1 MATFVLVHGA
11 WIGGWCWKRIRK
23 RLQAAG
29 HDVFTPTLTGL
40 GERSQILSRDV
51 NLETHI
57 LDVVDLIRWEE
68 LSNIVLCGHSYG
80 GAVIS
85 GVADR
90 LPDRIGSLFYLDA
103 YVLHNGE
110 NVAQHVPAIRW
121 QNFTEGA
128 KSVGDGWKIPPIP
141 PEVFNVK
148 DAADAEWMRRQ
159 CTMQPIGCF
168 EQAVKLT
175 GKIDQIKNVTFILM
189 TGYAQHSPFS
199 PFRDKAKAKGW
210 RTLTMTCGHMVMFD
224 QPEEL
229 SRILLQHSEAQPAEL
244 TITA

>member
-11 WIGGWCWKRIRK
+11 WLGGWCWKRIRK
-23 RLQAAG
+23 RLHGAG

-40 GERSQILSRDV
+40 GERSQILTRDV

-57 LDVVDLIRWEE
+57 LDVVNLIQCEE

-90 LPDRIGSLFYLDA
+90 IPDRIGSLVYLDA

-121 QNFTEGA
+121 QNFIEGA

>member
-11 WIGGWCWKRIRK
+11 WLGGWCWKRIRK

-40 GERSQILSRDV
+40 GERSQVLTRDV

-57 LDVVDLIRWEE
+57 LDVVNLIQWEE

-90 LPDRIGSLFYLDA
+90 IPDRIGSLVYLDA

-121 QNFTEGA
+121 QNFMEGA

-189 TGYAQHSPFS
+189 TGYAQHSPFL

>member
-11 WIGGWCWKRIRK
+11 WLGGWCWKRIRK
-23 RLQAAG
+23 RLHGAG

-40 GERSQILSRDV
+40 GERSHILTRDID
-51 NLETHI
+51 LETHI
-57 LDVVDLIRWEE
+57 LDVVNLIQWQE

-90 LPDRIGSLFYLDA
+90 IPDRIGSLVYLDA
-103 YVLHNGE
+103 FVLHNGE
-110 NVAQHVPAIRW
+110 NVAQHMPAVRW
-121 QNFTEGA
+121 KEFIDCAN
-128 KSVGDGWKIPPIP
+128 SVGDDWKIPPIS

-148 DAADAEWMRRQ
+148 SASDADWMRRQ

-168 EQAVKLT
+168 QERIKLT
-175 GKIDQIKNVTFILM
+175 GKIDEIKNVTFVLM
-189 TGYAQHSPFS
+189 TGYGQRSPFP
-199 PFRDKAKAKGW
+199 PFQERAKAKGW

-224 QPEEL
+224 QREEL
-229 SRILLQHSEAQPAEL
+229 SRILSQYSEAQPAEF
-244 TITA
+244 TVTA

>member
-11 WIGGWCWKRIRK
+11 WLGGWCWKRIRK
-23 RLQAAG
+23 RLQTAG

-90 LPDRIGSLFYLDA
+90 IPDRIGSLVYLDA
-103 YVLHNGE
+103 YVLDNGE

-121 QNFTEGA
+121 QRFMEGA
-128 KSVGDGWKIPPIP
+128 NNVGDGWKIPPIP

-148 DAADAEWMRRQ
+148 GAADAEWMRRQ

-168 EQAVKLT
+168 EQAVELT

-189 TGYAQHSPFS
+189 TGYAQHSPFL
-199 PFRDKAKAKGW
+199 PFYEKAKAKGW

>member
-11 WIGGWCWKRIRK
+11 WLGGWCWKRIRK

-40 GERSQILSRDV
+40 GERSQILTRDV

-57 LDVVDLIRWEE
+57 LDVVNLIQWEE

-90 LPDRIGSLFYLDA
+90 LPDRIGSLVYLDA

-121 QNFTEGA
+121 QNFTEEA

>member
-11 WIGGWCWKRIRK
+11 WLGGWCWKRIRK

-40 GERSQILSRDV
+40 GERSQILTRDV

-57 LDVVDLIRWEE
+57 LDVVNLIQWEE

-90 LPDRIGSLFYLDA
+90 IPDRIGSLVYLDA

-121 QNFTEGA
+121 QNFMEGA